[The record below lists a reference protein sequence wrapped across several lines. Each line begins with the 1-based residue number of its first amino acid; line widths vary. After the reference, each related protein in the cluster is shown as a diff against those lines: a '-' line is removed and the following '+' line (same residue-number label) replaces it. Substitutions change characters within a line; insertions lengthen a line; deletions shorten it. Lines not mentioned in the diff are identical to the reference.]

1 MRVLLA
7 LAFICAFGTGA
18 TAQTLRPGDTIQISV
33 LQDPKLDRQMVID
46 RGGMIAF
53 PLAGHVRASG
63 LTAQA
68 LESALKRSLADK
80 YTSDLDITV
89 SVVANIRDDDD
100 LKPRIYVTGEVKIP
114 GTFPIRTKTTL
125 LQAIA
130 LSGGLGP
137 FAARQRI
144 QVRRRVNGVESIYVF
159 DYDAFESGRDLVG
172 NINLRAGDVI
182 IVPERG
188 IFE

>member
-18 TAQTLRPGDTIQISV
+18 TAQALRPGDTIQISV

-46 RGGMIAF
+46 RSGMIAF

-172 NINLRAGDVI
+172 NIDLRAGDVI

-188 IFE
+188 ILE